1 MNKQNRDNALILN
14 NLLSTET
21 YSMSRYQRN
30 DAWEKSKIDTKNTN
44 YQDENYSSN
53 WNTIQMKK
61 QKQQMNKGVRN
72 FMSLFPNICFFVGC
86 FCYSILLAQSPFPK
100 EQFKEIHVNKL
111 NSGYEAPNAKNGVL
125 LSAKQQEKLAEAML
139 NFEGYRD
146 EPNSC
151 FLPEI
156 GFYFYQEGDTAALA
170 LLFSERC
177 NAIALTRSN
186 SDTSIMGIS
195 DKAKGFIF
203 DIVSETLW
211 NLKPVLPEG
220 TDTLFYEVG
229 FEETFDYVADTFQTS
244 VEVICEINY
253 IKPEWGLND
262 GRVLWIYPNVKEL
275 KYPPIIYVQDEYINV
290 RNERFVLHTVQ
301 PKETLFSI
309 AKTYKVSS
317 ESLIKLNKIK
327 NVRLQTGQRVII
339 PKE

>member
-1 MNKQNRDNALILN
+1 MR
-14 NLLSTET
+14 LL
-21 YSMSRYQRN
+21 Q
-30 DAWEKSKIDTKNTN
+30 
-44 YQDENYSSN
+44 
-53 WNTIQMKK
+53 
-61 QKQQMNKGVRN
+61 
-72 FMSLFPNICFFVGC
+72 LICFF
-86 FCYSILLAQSPFPK
+86 YSIVAYSFLSAQITFPK
-100 EQFKEIHVNKL
+100 EKFKEIHVNKL
-111 NSGYEAPNAKNGVL
+111 HSGYETPNAKNGVL
-125 LSAKQQEKLAEAML
+125 LSAKQQERLLEAMR
-139 NFEGYRD
+139 NPTGYRD
-146 EPNSC
+146 EPESC

-156 GFYFYQEGDTAALA
+156 GFYFYQEDTAVMSA
-170 LLFSERC
+170 LLSERC
-177 NAIALTRSN
+177 NAIALTTR
-186 SDTSIMGIS
+186 DTDSLLIGIS
-195 DKAKGFIF
+195 DYAKGIIF

-275 KYPPIIYVQDEYINV
+275 KYPPIIYIQDEYINL
-290 RNERFVLHTVQ
+290 RNERFILHTVQ
-301 PKETLFSI
+301 AKETLFSI

>member
-1 MNKQNRDNALILN
+1 MR
-14 NLLSTET
+14 LLH
-21 YSMSRYQRN
+21 
-30 DAWEKSKIDTKNTN
+30 
-44 YQDENYSSN
+44 
-53 WNTIQMKK
+53 
-61 QKQQMNKGVRN
+61 V
-72 FMSLFPNICFFVGC
+72 FCFFILY
-86 FCYSILLAQSPFPK
+86 FFYSFLPAQIPFPK
-100 EQFKEIHVNKL
+100 GKFKEIHVNKL

-125 LSAKQQEKLAEAML
+125 LTVKQQEKLAEAML
-139 NFEGYRD
+139 HIKGYRD
-146 EPNSC
+146 EPDNC

-156 GFYFYQEGDTAALA
+156 GFYFYQEDNTVALA

-177 NAIALTRSN
+177 NAIAVITSN
-186 SDTSIMGIS
+186 TDTSIMGIS

-262 GRVLWIYPNVKEL
+262 GRVLWIYPNVKAL
-275 KYPPIIYVQDEYINV
+275 KYPPIVYEQDEYIHV
-290 RNERFVLHTVQ
+290 RNEKFVLHTVQ

-327 NVRLQTGQRVII
+327 NLRLQIGQRVMI
-339 PKE
+339 PKD

>member
-1 MNKQNRDNALILN
+1 MR
-14 NLLSTET
+14 LLQVS
-21 YSMSRYQRN
+21 
-30 DAWEKSKIDTKNTN
+30 
-44 YQDENYSSN
+44 
-53 WNTIQMKK
+53 
-61 QKQQMNKGVRN
+61 
-72 FMSLFPNICFFVGC
+72 CFFILC
-86 FCYSILLAQSPFPK
+86 FFYSFLSAQSPFPK
-100 EQFKEIHVNKL
+100 GKFKEIHVNKL
-111 NSGYEAPNAKNGVL
+111 NSGYEAPNAINGVL
-125 LSAKQQEKLAEAML
+125 LNVKQQEQLAEAMRNL
-139 NFEGYRD
+139 EGDRD
-146 EPNSC
+146 QPDSC

-156 GFYFYQEGDTAALA
+156 GFYFYQEDGIAALA

-177 NAIALTRSN
+177 NAIALITSN
-186 SDTSIMGIS
+186 NDTSLMGIS
-195 DKAKGFIF
+195 DKAKGFLF

-253 IKPEWGLND
+253 IKSEWGLND
-262 GRVLWIYPNVKEL
+262 GRLLWIYPNVKEL